1 VKIFRS
7 LPFIASAILGLI
19 FFGLYRT
26 SNFVNKKVA
35 DEKTTSMD
43 NLTAIVSNAID
54 STNLISSA
62 TALTTPM
69 DSTQTQG
76 AKSTSINDI
85 CIVELT
91 TPSMDIV
98 APTLPIVNAS
108 GESPATSEKTQA
120 TAISNDE
127 KSETKPKKR
136 TNVASP
142 KATTNSQS
150 VQNTEKEVAVRSKG
164 VAEAKIGPKKEGI
177 LDDSSVNGNYHV
189 VIGSYGVEANAKADA
204 AKFEKKYNTKAKVII
219 HKGLYRVSTKNFDSE
234 KGAIDY
240 ADKLKIGGT
249 NTLVL
254 KF

>member
-35 DEKTTSMD
+35 SEQTILVDTLTT
-43 NLTAIVSNAID
+43 LVSNAID
-54 STNLISSA
+54 STKLSSPA
-62 TALTTPM
+62 TALTPPT

-76 AKSTSINDI
+76 AKASNDI
-85 CIVELT
+85 GIVELT
-91 TPSMDIV
+91 TPSTDIA
-98 APTLPIVNAS
+98 APTLPTVNAA
-108 GESPATSEKTQA
+108 GESPATGEKTHA
-120 TAISNDE
+120 TAISNDSKNE
-127 KSETKPKKR
+127 AKPKKHA
-136 TNVASP
+136 NVASP
-142 KATTNSQS
+142 KASTNSQS
-150 VQNTEKEVAVRSKG
+150 VHNTEKEVVVRSKG
-164 VAEAKIGPKKEGI
+164 VAETKISPKKEAI
-177 LDDSSVNGNYHV
+177 LDNSSINGRYHV

-204 AKFEKKYNTKAKVII
+204 AKFEKKYNTKAKVVI

-240 ADKLKIGGT
+240 ADKLKIGGA